1 VAKRRKKPLSTGG
14 WLLVG
19 AALAGLW
26 FIGAG
31 PLFLVGGGVA
41 TGIGGA
47 KYVRKHGMPRLPSK
61 PRTRSAKRKPKP
73 TRTRPADRRMD
84 ASRMR
89 QAPVTAPGEL
99 ARIKRTPILGTQR
112 CSAACRK
119 STKPVRNKQGKLMCD
134 CPCGGSQHGKYQ
146 TGSRANVLASKT
158 PKGAKD
164 RERAARYKASNER
177 WAEAERKRQARYAGA
192 ARGGTATAKKG

>member
-1 VAKRRKKPLSTGG
+1 MAKRRKKPMSAGG

-19 AALAGLW
+19 VALAGLW
-26 FIGAG
+26 LIGAG

-41 TGIGGA
+41 TGVGGA
-47 KYVRKHGMPRLPSK
+47 KYVRKHGLPRRP
-61 PRTRSAKRKPKP
+61 TRSKVRSSGRRPGKTVA
-73 TRTRPADRRMD
+73 RPAASRRMD
-84 ASRMR
+84 ASKMR
-89 QAPVTAPGEL
+89 QARPTNEL
-99 ARIKRTPILGTQR
+99 DKIKRKPILGTTR

-119 STKPVRNKQGKLMCD
+119 STKPVRNKQGKLTCD

-146 TGSRANVLASKT
+146 TGSRAHVLASKT

-177 WAEAERKRQARYAGA
+177 WEAAERKRRERYAKP
-192 ARGGTATAKKG
+192 GGTATATAKKG